1 MRPTRTTRSLL
12 LPPLAARAL
21 LGPLAAAA
29 LLLAA
34 CSGPAPD
41 DDAPSSGRTEE
52 SPAAPDKAADPD
64 KGGAA
69 DVSAA
74 ASCIVGEWVTD
85 PASIEAVTVAS
96 SGLVGMDMNVVV
108 TGDSIVA
115 FGADGTIS
123 TSYVDQVVEF
133 TVAVQGQEMHGVTRA
148 NGLITG
154 FYTAT
159 DTEITQFDLDTSGL
173 TMQTEISLDGEPMD
187 RPDSSQNL
195 LAASEAGGT
204 LTFTCSGNQMQTVP
218 VVPGVDTS
226 AYATVLHRR

>member
-1 MRPTRTTRSLL
+1 MHPTR
-12 LPPLAARAL
+12 ARAL
-21 LGPLAAAA
+21 LAPLAAAA

-41 DDAPSSGRTEE
+41 DDAPSSGRAEK

-69 DVSAA
+69 DVSADVSA
-74 ASCIVGEWVTD
+74 ASSCIVGEWLTD
-85 PASIEAVTVAS
+85 PASIEAVTIAS
-96 SGLVGMDMNVVV
+96 SGLIGTDLNVVV
-108 TGDSIVA
+108 TGDSIVTFA
-115 FGADGTIS
+115 ADGTIS

-133 TVAVQGQEMHGVTRA
+133 TAAVQGQETRAVTRA

-154 FYTAT
+154 SYTAT
-159 DTEITQFDLDTSGL
+159 DTEITQFDLDTSGM
-173 TMQTEISLDGEPMD
+173 TMQTEIYLDGELTGL
-187 RPDSSQNL
+187 PDTSQDL

-226 AYATVLHRR
+226 AYATVLHRL

>member
-1 MRPTRTTRSLL
+1 MRPTRTT
-12 LPPLAARAL
+12 ARAL

-34 CSGPAPD
+34 CSGPAAD
-41 DDAPSSGRTEE
+41 DDAPSSGRAEE

-64 KGGAA
+64 KGDPA

-85 PASIEAVTVAS
+85 PASVEAVTIAS

-108 TGDSIVA
+108 TGDAIVA
-115 FGADGTIS
+115 FAADGTIS

-159 DTEITQFDLDTSGL
+159 DTEFTQFDLDTSGL
-173 TMQTEISLDGEPMD
+173 TMQTEISLDGESMD
-187 RPDSSQNL
+187 LPDSSQDL

-204 LTFTCSGNQMQTVP
+204 LTYTCSGNQMQTVP

-226 AYATVLHRR
+226 AYATVLHRL